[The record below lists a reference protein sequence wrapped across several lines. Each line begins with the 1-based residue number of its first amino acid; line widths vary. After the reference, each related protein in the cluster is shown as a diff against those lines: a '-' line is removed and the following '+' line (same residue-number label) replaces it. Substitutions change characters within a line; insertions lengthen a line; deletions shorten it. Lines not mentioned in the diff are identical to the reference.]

1 MGGSVCSV
9 WGIHREGVGSRC
21 EAKEWGV
28 DCPIRWL
35 LKAVIVEN
43 RVEAQRCE
51 ESMKG
56 SITESW
62 RTEKWFSGHQ
72 NQTVQEGAGGMVA
85 EKRPLGSAA
94 RRRRVRAGLWKCE
107 GVPRLSR

>member
-51 ESMKG
+51 ESRKG

-72 NQTVQEGAGGMVA
+72 NQTVQEGAGGD
-85 EKRPLGSAA
+85 G
-94 RRRRVRAGLWKCE
+94 G
-107 GVPRLSR
+107 